1 VYDLLIRLMVMAVL
15 AKLGLTL
22 ADFEHCDSLK
32 CRQRLQSI
40 TNEVTRVN
48 WRPISVFPE
57 EAKRFR

>member
-1 VYDLLIRLMVMAVL
+1 MYALLARLMVLAAL
-15 AKLGLTL
+15 AKLGSSL
-22 ADFEHCDSLK
+22 AYFERCDSLK

-48 WRPISVFPE
+48 WRAISIFPE